1 MSNILEDVQLDFND
15 VLLRP
20 KRSIIESRS
29 QADVIREYK
38 INNESLFG
46 TGIINANMATTGKME
61 VALNMLKHQMFAT
74 LHKHYSLDELIE
86 FFTDKLPKW
95 CDENFYDYNAIVGK
109 VFVSI
114 GLRSEDWSK
123 LINLT
128 EALYQKHIKNNLS
141 ICIDVPNGYIPSVK
155 KLVIKTRDYYPS
167 SVIMVGNVVTGDIT
181 EDLILS
187 GANIVKC
194 GIGPGSVCLTRR
206 LTGVGRPQLSTILE
220 CADAAHGV
228 GGMICADGGVI
239 YPGDVCKAFAAGAD
253 FVMLG
258 GFYAGTEE
266 AADEIITR
274 YYKSNEYGLEDDMPA
289 IPIFDEKKSV
299 QFYGMS
305 SKRAQDKHY
314 SGMPKYRASEGREVE
329 IPYTGCMDQRNE
341 ELLGGLRSM
350 MTYIGA
356 RRLKD
361 IPKCATFYKVNR
373 QLNTV
378 FEGK

>member
-1 MSNILEDVQLDFND
+1 MSNVIEEVQLDFND

-20 KRSIIESRS
+20 KRSTIESRS

-38 INNESLFG
+38 INTHSLSG
-46 TGIINANMATTGKME
+46 TGIFNANMATTGKME
-61 VALNMLKHQMFAT
+61 VALKMLDHFMFAT
-74 LHKHYSLDELIE
+74 LHKHYSVDELFT
-86 FFTDKLPKW
+86 FFSKTLIDW
-95 CDENFYDYNAIVGK
+95 CNKRVINSDGIISK

-114 GLRSEDWSK
+114 GLRQEDWDK
-123 LINLT
+123 LIQLNDKLT
-128 EALYQKHIKNNLS
+128 QFGFLELPS

-155 KLVIKTRDYYPS
+155 KLVIKTRNHFPNTP
-167 SVIMVGNVVTGDIT
+167 IMVGNVVTGDIT

-187 GANIVKC
+187 GANIVKV

-206 LTGVGRPQLSTILE
+206 QTGVGRPQLSTILE

-228 GGMICADGGVI
+228 GGMICADGGVV
-239 YPGDVCKAFAAGAD
+239 YPGDICKAFAAGAD

-274 YYKSNEYGLEDDMPA
+274 YYKSNEYELEDDIPA

-299 QFYGMS
+299 KFYGMS
-305 SKRAQDKHY
+305 SKCAQEKHY
-314 SGMPKYRASEGREVE
+314 NGMPKYRASEGREVE
-329 IPYTGCMDQRNE
+329 IPYTGSMDDKNVE
-341 ELLGGLRSM
+341 ILGSLRSM